1 MKSEPAS
8 MRDLAASPLLQG
20 LEHPHALFPRVG
32 TIQRLNGRPRSS
44 TERAVHARGGSAAGA
59 VRGWGAANPE
69 LDPSPGRL
77 RSADLLL
84 ECRTVGRITPVS
96 QNPRQNTAMSRLL
109 TSRPKIRCCWQLS
122 VQAHFGPLLHVCSML
137 DATNLALPR
146 MAMLNKSC
154 FVQNFASV
162 HKCPISAGDTFHYP
176 SSALLSSTYN
186 LYSSTASI
194 HAAMLPSQRYDTQRY
209 GRPRQPRQG
218 RPSAGHATTAPAPA
232 PATAPKTVAP
242 SATQLQPPNQQPLS
256 FPDVPNFFDE
266 EGLDSGP
273 FSPPSPTSGDTRE
286 LLRKVNELLGKF
298 EAIQSEL
305 AHHNENFTT
314 L

>member
-1 MKSEPAS
+1 MPAGKNNEKPLQPLL
-8 MRDLAASPLLQG
+8 LAA
-20 LEHPHALFPRVG
+20 F
-32 TIQRLNGRPRSS
+32 
-44 TERAVHARGGSAAGA
+44 
-59 VRGWGAANPE
+59 
-69 LDPSPGRL
+69 
-77 RSADLLL
+77 
-84 ECRTVGRITPVS
+84 
-96 QNPRQNTAMSRLL
+96 
-109 TSRPKIRCCWQLS
+109 
-122 VQAHFGPLLHVCSML
+122 

-218 RPSAGHATTAPAPA
+218 RPSTGHATTAPAPA

-242 SATQLQPPNQQPLS
+242 SATQLQPPNQQPLC

-305 AHHNENFTT
+305 AHHNEKPSALSQQCARLTT
-314 L
+314 GRTSTQKVEQLFLQQTQRLTGWLSQVKVLFERFVPMADADPLGDTFFDQRGIALPPGIVC

>member
-1 MKSEPAS
+1 
-8 MRDLAASPLLQG
+8 
-20 LEHPHALFPRVG
+20 
-32 TIQRLNGRPRSS
+32 
-44 TERAVHARGGSAAGA
+44 
-59 VRGWGAANPE
+59 
-69 LDPSPGRL
+69 
-77 RSADLLL
+77 
-84 ECRTVGRITPVS
+84 
-96 QNPRQNTAMSRLL
+96 MSRLL
-109 TSRPKIRCCWQLS
+109 TSRPKILYCWRLS
-122 VQAHFGPLLHVCSML
+122 VQAHFSPLLHVCSVL
-137 DATNLALPR
+137 DAANSALPR

-162 HKCPISAGDTFHYP
+162 HKCKFCISTSQLERPVPRLITQPTRACCYPALLHHSIAGLCPHKYQLLGPISAGDTFHYP

-273 FSPPSPTSGDTRE
+273 FSPPSP
-286 LLRKVNELLGKF
+286 
-298 EAIQSEL
+298 
-305 AHHNENFTT
+305 
-314 L
+314 